1 MDADKALLGFER
13 GGNELPGELTLGE
26 GVLDD
31 GGCFGHCGGPRL
43 FELPPYCDCCAKV
56 SFSVNIFLVTSNSFD
71 GMRLGC
77 LAVLVTFNS
86 DVIQA
91 PWWGFF
97 RNWWGIFTTVTFDE

>member
-1 MDADKALLGFER
+1 
-13 GGNELPGELTLGE
+13 
-26 GVLDD
+26 
-31 GGCFGHCGGPRL
+31 
-43 FELPPYCDCCAKV
+43 V